1 MSRLKKISEFLDG
14 VEYCRGEMIS
24 LYKNPTS
31 REIDEAKSEAWNSSI
46 RGIIDGNDIYCWRGD
61 ILHDQLEQYLE
72 EESKLLFSPTD
83 GFRFSYDKSNSSW
96 IFDIHYIMSY
106 VEFFSEIKNHSSTL
120 KNFGDLTGEINLYY
134 ADEGPQYEFE
144 DYNISEL
151 NSCGIELNSSSIT
164 LFNGI
169 NSIESFFQNNLKT
182 ANKIKRLRR
191 ISSVPTLQD
200 FYVPYEYDYIDIGLQ
215 TVEVSKIVG
224 ISNGRNEEYNSDF
237 SPINNEDPRWI
248 YQKDI
253 VENGGVMEPVP
264 LIKMPDGNYV
274 GNGDGS
280 HRISVAK
287 VLNLATIEAN
297 VSVMVPAEDGID
309 EEWQKHSEEKRKQL
323 DDWSNEYKQM
333 SKQVEQK
340 MNEALESNNMDIYNE
355 FMEKY
360 YELGDKISTLD
371 HELIDEEKIF
381 KKEFI
386 EQYL

>member
-1 MSRLKKISEFLDG
+1 
-14 VEYCRGEMIS
+14 
-24 LYKNPTS
+24 
-31 REIDEAKSEAWNSSI
+31 
-46 RGIIDGNDIYCWRGD
+46 
-61 ILHDQLEQYLE
+61 
-72 EESKLLFSPTD
+72 
-83 GFRFSYDKSNSSW
+83 
-96 IFDIHYIMSY
+96 
-106 VEFFSEIKNHSSTL
+106 
-120 KNFGDLTGEINLYY
+120 
-134 ADEGPQYEFE
+134 
-144 DYNISEL
+144 
-151 NSCGIELNSSSIT
+151 
-164 LFNGI
+164 
-169 NSIESFFQNNLKT
+169 
-182 ANKIKRLRR
+182 
-191 ISSVPTLQD
+191 
-200 FYVPYEYDYIDIGLQ
+200 
-215 TVEVSKIVG
+215 
-224 ISNGRNEEYNSDF
+224 
-237 SPINNEDPRWI
+237 
-248 YQKDI
+248 
-253 VENGGVMEPVP
+253 MEPVP